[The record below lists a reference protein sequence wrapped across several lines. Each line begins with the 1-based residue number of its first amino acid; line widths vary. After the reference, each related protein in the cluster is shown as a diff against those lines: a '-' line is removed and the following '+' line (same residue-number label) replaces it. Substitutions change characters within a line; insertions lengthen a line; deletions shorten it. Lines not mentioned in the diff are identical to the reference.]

1 MSDTPRVD
9 EKSAGLHGNY
19 AACYGVMEEFARSL
33 ERELQTFKNVVDA
46 QQEVMRQKI
55 MSPVMTIGDQ
65 TESVVYQ
72 AAEAAITDV
81 IRERGRQDTKWGE
94 QNHDAGTW
102 ALVLL
107 EEIGEWAKA
116 ELHAKFGGPEADNRH
131 TEAVHMTAVALA
143 VIECMNR
150 RQNEFIKKE
159 DQGADEN

>member
-9 EKSAGLHGNY
+9 EKGAGLHGSY

-33 ERELQTFKNVVDA
+33 EREIQNYKNIVDA
-46 QQEVMRQKI
+46 QQEAMHQKI
-55 MSPVMTIGDQ
+55 MPSVIVAKS
-65 TESVVYQ
+65 ESVAYQ
-72 AAEAAITDV
+72 AAEAAINDV
-81 IRERGRQDTKWGE
+81 IRERGRQDGKWGE

-116 ELHAKFGGPEADNRH
+116 ELHSKFGGPEANNRH

-150 RQNEFIKKE
+150 KQIRSEEKE
-159 DQGADEN
+159 AGHADKN